1 MQSGVSLDRSLGK
14 YGTITASYSDGR
26 AVHSL
31 LSRNLN
37 APLPGTYNPA
47 DPTSG
52 MRPLGGS
59 QNIYEYES
67 VGIYKEDR
75 LSLNYYLRFKKRY
88 FLYGYLRH
96 VYDKTDDNN
105 GGFPSNSY
113 DLAADYGRTANIATN
128 QLNLGAGL
136 DLPFGFSTYPY
147 LRAFNG
153 LPFNIV
159 VGQDLNGDSQFNDR
173 PAFATDLTRPSVV
186 KTAYGTFDTSPIAG
200 QTIIPVNYG
209 TGPGFV
215 AVNMTVGRNFNFGPA
230 NKSAVAPKL
239 AAGEKPHI
247 DRRYSLNLSA
257 DAQNLFNHPNL
268 ATPVGTLNS
277 PLFGRSIGLATNY
290 LNNTANRIVSLQAFL
305 RF

>member
-1 MQSGVSLDRSLGK
+1 
-14 YGTITASYSDGR
+14 
-26 AVHSL
+26 
-31 LSRNLN
+31 
-37 APLPGTYNPA
+37 
-47 DPTSG
+47 

-67 VGIYKEDR
+67 VGIYNEDR
-75 LSLNYYLRFKKRY
+75 LSLNYNLRFKKRY

-136 DLPFGFSTYPY
+136 DLPFGFSTLP
-147 LRAFNG
+147 LSPRVQWSPVQHRCRAG
-153 LPFNIV
+153 
-159 VGQDLNGDSQFNDR
+159 SQR
-173 PAFATDLTRPSVV
+173 RLAVQRPSRLRHRPHPPVGRQDCLRQRSTRV
-186 KTAYGTFDTSPIAG
+186 PIAG

-215 AVNMTVGRNFNFGPA
+215 AVNMTVGRDFNFGPA
-230 NKSAVAPKL
+230 NKSAVALRSWRP
-239 AAGEKPHI
+239 ARSRISTGATT
-247 DRRYSLNLSA
+247 LNLSA

-268 ATPVGTLNS
+268 APPVGTLNS
-277 PLFGRSIGLATNY
+277 PLFGRSIALATTIP
-290 LNNTANRIVSLQAFL
+290 NNTANRIVSLQAYL